1 MSEELVKAGSQALA
15 VIPEYDADGMDQID
29 ASDLTIPQLKV
40 AQSLSPELDADN
52 KNYIEGLRDG
62 DIFLTGIKQVLGKT
76 PVDFVVGSWS
86 KYGVE
91 KDPQT
96 KKYLGRTRA
105 DDPRTKFGRN
115 GEKPTVDL
123 TYEFYIYTP
132 NLPSQFAVLRL
143 DKTKIGAAK
152 DLVQQFKLL
161 GGVSKGL
168 FRVTPIREANAAG
181 QKFSNFRVALVN
193 KATPAQYFEAKRL
206 FALVEQGKTKVDAD
220 DQVQGEV
227 VENDDIPF

>member
-1 MSEELVKAGSQALA
+1 
-15 VIPEYDADGMDQID
+15 MDQID
-29 ASDLTIPQLKV
+29 SSDLTIPQIKV

-62 DIFLTGIKQVLGKT
+62 DVFLTGVKQVLGKV
-76 PVDFVVGSWS
+76 PVEFVVGSWS

-96 KKYLGRTRA
+96 KKYLGRTPA

-123 TYEFYIYTP
+123 TYEFYVYTP
-132 NLPSQFAVLRL
+132 SLPSLYAVLRL

-152 DLVQQFKLL
+152 DLVQQFKQL

-168 FRVTPIREANAAG
+168 FRLTPIREANAAG
-181 QKFSNFRVALVN
+181 QKFSNFRVSLVN
-193 KATPAQYFEAKRL
+193 KATPEQYYAAKQL

-220 DQVQGEV
+220 ETIDAQVV
-227 VENDDIPF
+227 DSDIPF

>member
-1 MSEELVKAGSQALA
+1 MSEELMKQGPQALA

-29 ASDLTIPQLKV
+29 ATDLTIPQLKV
-40 AQSLSPELDADN
+40 AQSLSPELDGDN

-62 DIFLTGIKQVLGKT
+62 DLFLTAVKQVLGKT

-96 KKYLGRTRA
+96 KKYLGRTRH
-105 DDPRTKFGRN
+105 DDPRTKFGKN
-115 GEKPTVDL
+115 GEKPSVDL
-123 TYEFYIYTP
+123 TYEFYVYTP
-132 NLPSQFAVLRL
+132 SLPSGYAVLRL
-143 DKTKIGAAK
+143 DKTKLAAAK

-168 FRVTPIREANAAG
+168 FRLTPIREANAAG
-181 QKFSNFRVALVN
+181 QKFSNFRIALVN

-206 FALVEQGKTKVDAD
+206 FALVEQGRAKAD
-220 DQVQGEV
+220 EGDVIEGDVQ
-227 VENDDIPF
+227 DSDIPF